1 MRRNLPLAITTALL
15 AIVAVLAIA
24 PAARAVPAFAVQ
36 TGQPCQSCHVGGFG
50 PQLTQYGR
58 DFKIGGYASRAV
70 KWNLPLSAQVIGSF
84 TATRKAQAVPPTPDF
99 HTNNNLAL
107 DQVGIFLGGGIG
119 DHFGGLAQVTYSGT
133 DHHWAWDNVDLRAV
147 DRITVAGASVV
158 IGSSLNNNPGID
170 DPWNT
175 LPGWGFPY
183 SGSALLPSPAT
194 APLFAGGLAQ
204 NTLGLTGYA
213 WIDSKVYVE
222 VGGYRTPSVGTLRW
236 LGADPYSPG
245 DIDGVAPYGRVA
257 YQRPIGAGDL
267 EVGAFVLRASLF
279 PGRDRTTG
287 TSDRYTDVGVDASF
301 QLPRANGDVVS
312 LNTRYTHEALQ
323 LGASQ
328 RLGTVARSGGKLDD
342 FRIDG
347 SYYWRNA
354 VGGTVGFFQ
363 TTGSSDFVHYGGR
376 TGRPD
381 SEGFVFQVDGTPFG
395 NGSPVGSWF
404 NVRLG
409 VQYIAY
415 IRFDGA
421 RRDYDG
427 SGANA
432 ADNNSLRIFAWLAL

>member
-1 MRRNLPLAITTALL
+1 MIGRLIAAMVVALA
-15 AIVAVLAIA
+15 AVFFAE
-24 PAARAVPAFAVQ
+24 PAAAVPSFAVQ

-58 DFKIGGYASRAV
+58 DFKIGGYVERAV
-70 KWNLPLSAQVIGSF
+70 PWNIPLAAQVIGSF
-84 TATRKAQAVPPTPDF
+84 TATRKAHASPPAPDF
-99 HTNNNLAL
+99 HANNNLAL

-119 DHFGGLAQVTYSGT
+119 SHFGGLVQATYNGT
-133 DHHWAWDNVDLRAV
+133 SHHWAWDNADVRAV
-147 DRITVAGASVV
+147 THATIAGTAVI

-194 APLFAGGLAQ
+194 APLFAGGLGQ
-204 NTLGLTGYA
+204 EVVGLTTYA
-213 WIDSKVYVE
+213 WIDGKVYVE
-222 VGGYRTPSVGTLRW
+222 GGGYRTPSVGTLRW
-236 LGADPYSPG
+236 LGSDPFSPG
-245 DIDGVAPYGRVA
+245 DIDGIAPYGRVA
-257 YQRPIGAGDL
+257 YQRPFGAGDV

-287 TSDRYTDVGVDASF
+287 TTDRYTDVGADASF
-301 QLPRANGDVVS
+301 QLPRANGDLISV
-312 LNTRYTHEALQ
+312 NTRYTHEDQ
-323 LGASQ
+323 RLGASQ
-328 RLGTVARSGGKLDD
+328 ALGAVGNTGGNLDD

-347 SYYWRNA
+347 SYYFRNK
-354 VGGTVGFFQ
+354 VGGTIQFFQ
-363 TTGSSDFVHYGGR
+363 TTGSSDFLHYGGR

-381 SEGFVFQVDGTPFG
+381 SDGFVFQIDGTPFG

-409 VQYIAY
+409 VQYTAY
-415 IRFDGA
+415 TRFDGA
-421 RRDYDG
+421 RINYDG